1 MRTKLACLLPL
12 LLCLIVIGSGCS
24 DRTENKAKE
33 TATPEPRTPSVFKL
47 DPNRLETV
55 RIKYGDGTVTKEI
68 GDKEVIGEFA
78 KYVNDAKEPSSG
90 SAFTADLP
98 RILELVYEDG
108 SVQTLEVTGSGTVFA
123 DTSNRMNYKFN
134 EREIPFLDW
143 VKEQEK

>member
-24 DRTENKAKE
+24 DRTENKAKG

-47 DPNRLETV
+47 DPDRLETV
-55 RIKYGDGTVTKEI
+55 RIKFGDGTVTKEI

-78 KYVNDAKEPSSG
+78 KYVNDAKEPSG
-90 SAFTADLP
+90 ENAIAADLP
-98 RILELVYEDG
+98 RILDLVYDDG
-108 SVQTLEVTGSGTVFA
+108 SVRTLEVTGSGSVFA
-123 DTSNRMNYKFN
+123 DASNRVNYEFN
-134 EREIPFLDW
+134 ELEISFLDW